1 MLVES
6 SRAVQDAFPKPS
18 RRIPLAIQ
26 FAWSLILCIGM
37 FFLPETPR
45 FLIKKGKDRKAI
57 KSLTFL
63 RRLPPVHAA
72 LLCEFEEIQGNWEY
86 EKSLGKASYIECF
99 RGNVGKRTIT
109 SIVLQRLQQLVG
121 VNFINPNSGLPNAFT
136 LQVITEVVNVATTF
150 PGLYAIDKFGRRF
163 VLLSGALGMGSIP
176 IHHCRLRC
184 CHQPKR
190 FGLAGRAV
198 RLRVHILLLLRLDVR
213 PGCLGGYGRDL
224 SAEGPRQVLEF
235 DDCSQLVLQLAAPFI
250 KPRLEGD
257 YANLGSNVFW
267 ILGGFCW
274 IAVVFV
280 YFMVTNLHLPCDL
293 RIRTDANQDQQ
304 IYETK
309 DMTLEQVNE
318 LYENVKFAPKS
329 ASYHA
334 AFYHLSS
341 VGASGT
347 PLPRPGKDSTDQST
361 EKNEGY

>member
-121 VNFINPNSGLPNAFT
+121 VNFISSTWPPPSPVFTPLTNSVDASSSFPELSAW
-136 LQVITEVVNVATTF
+136 EVSQYIIAACGVATSQNDSASQAAQFAFVYTYFFFFASMFGPGVWVVTGEIF
-150 PGLYAIDKFGRRF
+150 PLKVRAKCLSSTTAANWFF
-163 VLLSGALGMGSIP
+163 NWLLLSSN
-176 IHHCRLRC
+176 HVW
-184 CHQPKR
+184 
-190 FGLAGRAV
+190 RATM
-198 RLRVHILLLLRLDVR
+198 RIW
-213 PGCLGGYGRDL
+213 DL
-224 SAEGPRQVLEF
+224 MSSGH
-235 DDCSQLVLQLAAPFI
+235 LQ
-250 KPRLEGD
+250 
-257 YANLGSNVFW
+257 

-280 YFMVTNLHLPCDL
+280 YFM
-293 RIRTDANQDQQ
+293 

>member
-1 MLVES
+1 MLMES

-18 RRIPLAIQ
+18 MRIPLAIQ

-45 FLIKKGKDRKAI
+45 FLIKKGKDQKAI

-86 EKSLGKASYIECF
+86 EKSLGKASYLECF
-99 RGNVGKRTIT
+99 RGIVGKRTIT

-121 VNFINPNSGLPNAFT
+121 VNFIFDYETSYISQNPNSALPNAFT

-150 PGLYAIDKFGRRF
+150 PGLYAIDKFVSQHIIAACGVATSQNDSASQAAQFAF
-163 VLLSGALGMGSIP
+163 VYTYFFFFASM
-176 IHHCRLRC
+176 
-184 CHQPKR
+184 
-190 FGLAGRAV
+190 FGPGVWVVTGEIFPLKVRAK
-198 RLRVHILLLLRLDVR
+198 
-213 PGCLGGYGRDL
+213 C
-224 SAEGPRQVLEF
+224 LEF
-235 DDCSQLVLQLAAPFI
+235 DDCSQLALQLAASFI
-250 KPRLEGD
+250 TPRLEGD
-257 YANLGSNVFW
+257 YANLGFNVFW

-280 YFMVTNLHLPCDL
+280 YFMVTDLHLPCDL
-293 RIRTDANQDQQ
+293 KIRTDASQDQQ

-334 AFYHLSS
+334 AFHHLSS
-341 VGASGT
+341 VGANGT

-361 EKNEGY
+361 EQNEGY

>member
-1 MLVES
+1 MLMES

-18 RRIPLAIQ
+18 MRIPLAIQ

-45 FLIKKGKDRKAI
+45 FLIKKGKDQKAI

-86 EKSLGKASYIECF
+86 EKSLGKASYLECF
-99 RGNVGKRTIT
+99 RGIVGERTIT

-121 VNFINPNSGLPNAFT
+121 VNFIFDYETSYISQNPNSALPNAFT

-163 VLLSGALGMGSIP
+163 AAQFAFVYTYFFFFASM
-176 IHHCRLRC
+176 
-184 CHQPKR
+184 
-190 FGLAGRAV
+190 FGPGVWVVTGEIFPLKVRAK
-198 RLRVHILLLLRLDVR
+198 
-213 PGCLGGYGRDL
+213 C
-224 SAEGPRQVLEF
+224 LEF
-235 DDCSQLVLQLAAPFI
+235 DDCSQLALQLAAPFI
-250 KPRLEGD
+250 TPRLEGD
-257 YANLGSNVFW
+257 YANLGFNVFW

-280 YFMVTNLHLPCDL
+280 YFM
-293 RIRTDANQDQQ
+293 

-334 AFYHLSS
+334 AFHHLSS
-341 VGASGT
+341 VGANGT

-361 EKNEGY
+361 EQNEGY

>member
-1 MLVES
+1 MLMES

-18 RRIPLAIQ
+18 MRIPLAIQ

-45 FLIKKGKDRKAI
+45 FLIKKGKDQKAI

-86 EKSLGKASYIECF
+86 EKSLGKASYLECF
-99 RGNVGKRTIT
+99 RGIVGKRTIT

-121 VNFINPNSGLPNAFT
+121 VNFIFDYETSYISQNPNSALPNAFT

-150 PGLYAIDKFGRRF
+150 PVSQHIIAACGVATSQNDSASQAAQFAFVYTYFFFFASMFGPGVWVVTGEIF
-163 VLLSGALGMGSIP
+163 PLKV
-176 IHHCRLRC
+176 
-184 CHQPKR
+184 
-190 FGLAGRAV
+190 RAK
-198 RLRVHILLLLRLDVR
+198 
-213 PGCLGGYGRDL
+213 C
-224 SAEGPRQVLEF
+224 LEF
-235 DDCSQLVLQLAAPFI
+235 DDCSQLALQLAAPFI
-250 KPRLEGD
+250 TPRLEGD
-257 YANLGSNVFW
+257 YANLGFNVFW

-280 YFMVTNLHLPCDL
+280 YFM
-293 RIRTDANQDQQ
+293 

-334 AFYHLSS
+334 AFHHLSS
-341 VGASGT
+341 VGANGT

-361 EKNEGY
+361 EQNEGY